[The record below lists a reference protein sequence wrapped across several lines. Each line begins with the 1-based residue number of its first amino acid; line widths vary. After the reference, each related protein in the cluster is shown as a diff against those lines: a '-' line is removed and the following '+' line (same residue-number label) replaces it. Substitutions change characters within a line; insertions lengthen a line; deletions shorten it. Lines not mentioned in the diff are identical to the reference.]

1 MHSSCP
7 LEYGNEAL
15 TGLGGGPNTQRL
27 DSPFMETSCL
37 AQKETQSIPENVSLH
52 SASPQVPLILGK
64 KSQWQLEKGLGR
76 QEARAGEE
84 WGFLGFGDTPSP
96 TLIAHAAVALP
107 HLFRR

>member
-1 MHSSCP
+1 MHSSCA
-7 LEYGNEAL
+7 LEYGKEAL
-15 TGLGGGPNTQRL
+15 TELGGGPSTQHL
-27 DSPFMETSCL
+27 DPPFMETSCL
-37 AQKETQSIPENVSLH
+37 AQKDQSTPENVSHH

-64 KSQWQLEKGLGR
+64 QSKRQLEKGLGR

-96 TLIAHAAVALP
+96 ALIAHAAISLP